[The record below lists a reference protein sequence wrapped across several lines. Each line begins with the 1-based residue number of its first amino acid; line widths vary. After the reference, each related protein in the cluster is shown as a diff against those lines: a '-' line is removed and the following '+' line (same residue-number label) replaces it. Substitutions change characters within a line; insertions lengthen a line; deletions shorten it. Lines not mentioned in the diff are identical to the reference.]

1 MLFRSIGSY
10 SELPADVLADTITS
24 RRCAE
29 LRIERLTLYPCRDS
43 ESQQYVKRLTGQLQ
57 PLINDGF
64 ILEIRDAMPSHWYR
78 RLDPTATAW
87 HDGIIDIQ
95 E

>member
-1 MLFRSIGSY
+1 MNIDRD
-10 SELPADVLADTITS
+10 SELQTDVLADIIKS
-24 RRCAE
+24 RRCVE
-29 LRIERLTLYPCRDS
+29 RGIEKLTLYPCRDS

-64 ILEIRDAMPSHWYR
+64 ILEVRDAMPSHWYK

-87 HDGIIDIQ
+87 HEGIIDI
-95 E
+95 EE